1 MSQEYF
7 ELAAEVRGG
16 NILVP
21 QNTPM
26 DLHAQYF
33 TDRRRTLTGCSGREY
48 KFNSGNI
55 SPLVTLLSVA
65 ALMARSVIT
74 KQELCEKNKKTK
86 LM

>member
-7 ELAAEVRGG
+7 ELAAEVRSGD
-16 NILVP
+16 ISVP
-21 QNTPM
+21 QNTPI

-33 TDRRRTLTGCSGREY
+33 TDRYRTLSGCSGRQY

-55 SPLVTLLSVA
+55 SPLVMLLRVA

-74 KQELCEKNKKTK
+74 KEELCGKKKLTK
-86 LM
+86 